1 MLQHTGRKLD
11 GGEKTC
17 QRTVL
22 GHTLNP
28 VKVYNQKLSIYHKMG
43 LVKEVI
49 KEIGNKSREFYEFI
63 LPPIDMHLNE
73 DSLKV
78 VIDIPG
84 FAKKDIELTLCGD
97 ILSIKAQKTINE
109 KESESLISNQRPNMI
124 DKKIRLP
131 IDVKQG
137 EEKIKSA
144 KYENGI
150 LTLIIPVTKKGKNIS
165 IE

>member
-1 MLQHTGRKLD
+1 
-11 GGEKTC
+11 
-17 QRTVL
+17 
-22 GHTLNP
+22 
-28 VKVYNQKLSIYHKMG
+28 MG

-73 DSLKV
+73 DNLEV
-78 VIDIPG
+78 IIDIPG
-84 FAKKDIELTLCGD
+84 FSKKDIELTLCGD
-97 ILSIKAQKTINE
+97 ILSIKAKKIIDE
-109 KESESLISNQRPNMI
+109 KKAESIVSNQRPNVI
-124 DKKIRLP
+124 DKRIRLP
-131 IDVKQG
+131 VDIKQG
-137 EEKIKSA
+137 EEKIESA